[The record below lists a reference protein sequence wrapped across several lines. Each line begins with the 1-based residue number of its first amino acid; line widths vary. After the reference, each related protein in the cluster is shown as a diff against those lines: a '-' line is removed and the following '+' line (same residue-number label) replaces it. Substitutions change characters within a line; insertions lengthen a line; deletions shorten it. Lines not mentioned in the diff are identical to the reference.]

1 MINLIEYLSD
11 RVEEGSLLTV
21 LQAVQARLEAWCA
34 VALAEVRMADAC
46 NSSGLQETSTNKGYT
61 EFLTGDD

>member
-1 MINLIEYLSD
+1 MTGTPWRELDLPEVIGFIEYLGD

-34 VALAEVRMADAC
+34 VALAEVRVAD
-46 NSSGLQETSTNKGYT
+46 T
-61 EFLTGDD
+61 